1 VAGFQARVPLRQTQA
16 QAYDNRVVVAGHAFD
31 KAGGKMKNADQTIA
45 IDRATAS
52 ALSGWRGVQ
61 DRERDFFGAD
71 YSTAKLHKSIHKR
84 HENGPRRVSE
94 GHFR

>member
-1 VAGFQARVPLRQTQA
+1 
-16 QAYDNRVVVAGHAFD
+16 
-31 KAGGKMKNADQTIA
+31 MKNADQTIA

-94 GHFR
+94 GHFRLSSGDRIRTCDL